1 LGRDDMHVLYAH
13 RVLGRDRGDRGRAVH
28 AERGE
33 GPQIG
38 LDASG
43 AARVGAGDGQGDRRV
58 DVAHWRGWSRSA
70 IPSNDVDASAW
81 KRRGMRPDRQ
91 ASRPASTAFAMAPAI
106 PAGSRA
112 LVTAEASNTASQPSS
127 MAMAASDAVP
137 TPASRTTG
145 NEAASTMRAML
156 WVLRIPRARP

>member
-70 IPSNDVDASAW
+70 IPSKDVDASAW
-81 KRRGMRPDRQ
+81 NRRGMRPDRQ
-91 ASRPASTAFAMAPAI
+91 ASRPASTAFAIAAAM
-106 PAGSRA
+106 PAGSCA
-112 LVTAEASNTASQPSS
+112 LVTADASNTASQPSS
-127 MAMAASDAVP
+127 LANAESEAVP
-137 TPASRTTG
+137 TPASRTTCT
-145 NEAASTMRAML
+145 EAASAKKA
-156 WVLRIPRARP
+156 I